1 MIIILIDENG
11 RLQKQR
17 IADILYVEVVNGDL
31 RFHTPDSAYRLPQ
44 TLGEWEVILAKE
56 GYVRASRRALVNI
69 NLVKKYDNVVKI
81 AYFDKAG
88 LGKGVKVS
96 RRKAKEMW

>member
-69 NLVKKYDNVVKI
+69 NLVKSMTMLSKLHISTKRVWGR
-81 AYFDKAG
+81 A
-88 LGKGVKVS
+88 
-96 RRKAKEMW
+96 